1 MEPHDVFKQIKVFEK
16 RQSSQNSKKNAQ
28 LNNVHKFVENKN
40 LIKKDQK
47 ENVE

>member
-1 MEPHDVFKQIKVFEK
+1 MEPHDVFKQMFEN
-16 RQSSQNSKKNAQ
+16 RQSPQNSKENAQ